1 MRIVGGK
8 FSGRPLVT
16 RLGAS
21 TRPTAERVRQAIFN
35 ILEHGIDEFA
45 IDGARVLDL
54 FAGSGA
60 MGLEALSRGARH
72 VLFVEEAPEARGALR
87 TNAEALGVTGLAKIW
102 RRDATKLGP
111 AAPQAPFDLAFA
123 DPPYGKG
130 FGEKALAALIA
141 GGWLNDG
148 AVVVLE
154 EAGRAEVTV
163 PEGLEVIDTR
173 VYGHTQV
180 VFVRKA
186 AAGGA

>member
-1 MRIVGGK
+1 MTK
-8 FSGRPLVT
+8 T
-16 RLGAS
+16 
-21 TRPTAERVRQAIFN
+21 
-35 ILEHGIDEFA
+35 
-45 IDGARVLDL
+45 
-54 FAGSGA
+54 
-60 MGLEALSRGARH
+60 
-72 VLFVEEAPEARGALR
+72 
-87 TNAEALGVTGLAKIW
+87 W

-130 FGEKALAALIA
+130 LGEKALAALIA

-154 EAGRAEVTV
+154 EAGRAEVKV

-180 VFVRKA
+180 LFLRKA
-186 AAGGA
+186 AADGA